1 MRVLLVNTSE
11 HTGGAAIAASRLMK
25 ALHSQGVE
33 AEMLV
38 NKRES
43 ENPKVH
49 ALPGK
54 LLQKIRFVAERL
66 GIVWANRG
74 SRKNLFAIITLL
86 LIATLSLIPAQ
97 EFPKVDVQFADKW
110 AHWVMYAFLFLVISG
125 ERIIRKRTT
134 HFPSFILIAILVSI
148 YGGLMELGQAYLTTE
163 IGWTLPP
170 ILMVPFVV

>member
-43 ENPKVH
+43 KNPKVH

-74 SRKNLFAIITLL
+74 SRKNLFAVDP
-86 LIATLSLIPAQ
+86 ATRS
-97 EFPKVDVQFADKW
+97 E
-110 AHWVMYAFLFLVISG
+110 
-125 ERIIRKRTT
+125 ERRVGKECRR
-134 HFPSFILIAILVSI
+134 
-148 YGGLMELGQAYLTTE
+148 
-163 IGWTLPP
+163 
-170 ILMVPFVV
+170 